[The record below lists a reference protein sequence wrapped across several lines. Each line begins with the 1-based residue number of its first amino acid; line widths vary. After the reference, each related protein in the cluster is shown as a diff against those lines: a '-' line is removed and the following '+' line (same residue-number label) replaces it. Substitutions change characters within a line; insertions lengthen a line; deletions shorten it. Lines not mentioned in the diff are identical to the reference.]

1 MTLFFTIGN
10 LKEKCQAP
18 KMLNSLKIYVN
29 ARMVFG
35 CCWALLHTRIR
46 SLSFMFLC
54 NHQDKSWCSPR
65 DLCLKETEHQST
77 TAQSPTTQ
85 SQELALVVFPL
96 LEFQHR
102 WLLDTLSVSFSFITL
117 TCVPGICKAL
127 HL

>member
-35 CCWALLHTRIR
+35 RCWALLHTRIR
-46 SLSFMFLC
+46 LLNFMFLC

-96 LEFQHR
+96 LELQHR